1 MQKFLRLFILIILFV
16 IAILW
21 YLYDSGDD
29 LNFKKYYHKYK
40 NTVSE
45 YKLFSKE
52 SRNPSE
58 ATYFVQLGIFAKQEE
73 VDKIRALTIL
83 LGLKIDLSKQ
93 ILKGRLVTKVTLG
106 PYNKKI
112 LSNTEKILK
121 KNNIKY
127 LVINE

>member
-1 MQKFLRLFILIILFV
+1 MQKFLRLFVLIILVV
-16 IAILW
+16 ILIFW
-21 YLYDSGDD
+21 YLYNSGRNV
-29 LNFKKYYHKYK
+29 NFEKYYLQYK

-45 YKLFSKE
+45 TKLFFEE

-58 ATYFVQLGIFAKQEE
+58 TTYFVQLGIFAKQEE
-73 VDKIRALTIL
+73 VDKIRARTLL
-83 LGLKIDLSKQ
+83 LGLNVDLSKQ
-93 ILKGRLVTKVTLG
+93 LLKGKIVTKVTLG

-112 LSNTEKILK
+112 LSDTEKILK

>member
-1 MQKFLRLFILIILFV
+1 MQKFLRLFVLIILVV
-16 IAILW
+16 ILIFW
-21 YLYDSGDD
+21 YLYNSGSNV
-29 LNFKKYYHKYK
+29 NFEKYYLQYK
-40 NTVSE
+40 NKVSE
-45 YKLFSKE
+45 TKLFFEE

-73 VDKIRALTIL
+73 VDKIRARTLL
-83 LGLKIDLSKQ
+83 LGLNVDLSKQ
-93 ILKGRLVTKVTLG
+93 LLKGKIVTKVTLG

-112 LSNTEKILK
+112 LSDTEKILK

>member
-1 MQKFLRLFILIILFV
+1 MQKFLRLFVLIILVV
-16 IAILW
+16 ILIFW
-21 YLYDSGDD
+21 YLYNSGSNV
-29 LNFKKYYHKYK
+29 NFKKYYLKYK

-45 YKLFSKE
+45 TKLFFEE

-73 VDKIRALTIL
+73 VDKIRARTLL
-83 LGLKIDLSKQ
+83 LGLNVDLSKQ
-93 ILKGRLVTKVTLG
+93 LLKGKIVTKVTLG

-112 LSNTEKILK
+112 LSDTEKILK

>member
-1 MQKFLRLFILIILFV
+1 MQKFLRLFVLIILFV

-52 SRNPSE
+52 SSNPSE

-73 VDKIRALTIL
+73 VDKIRAITIL

-93 ILKGRLVTKVTLG
+93 ILKGRPVTKVTLG
-106 PYNKKI
+106 PYNKKT

>member
-1 MQKFLRLFILIILFV
+1 MQKFLRLLVLIILVV
-16 IAILW
+16 ILIFW
-21 YLYDSGDD
+21 YLYNSGSNV
-29 LNFKKYYHKYK
+29 NFEKYYLQYK
-40 NTVSE
+40 NKVSE
-45 YKLFSKE
+45 TKLFFEE

-58 ATYFVQLGIFAKQEE
+58 TTYFVQLGIFAKQEE
-73 VDKIRALTIL
+73 VDKIRARTLL
-83 LGLKIDLSKQ
+83 LGLNVDLSKQ
-93 ILKGRLVTKVTLG
+93 LLKGKIVTKVTLG

>member
-1 MQKFLRLFILIILFV
+1 MQKFLRLLVLIILVV
-16 IAILW
+16 ILIFW
-21 YLYDSGDD
+21 YLYNSGSNV
-29 LNFKKYYHKYK
+29 NFEKYYLQYK
-40 NTVSE
+40 NKVSE
-45 YKLFSKE
+45 TKLFFEE

-73 VDKIRALTIL
+73 VDKIRARTLL
-83 LGLKIDLSKQ
+83 LGLNVDLSKQ
-93 ILKGRLVTKVTLG
+93 LLKGKIVTKVTLG

-112 LSNTEKILK
+112 LSDTEKILK